1 MEDGPL
7 EIQKDGDLLTFDE
20 TLSDTTGAAPTTKA
34 NQSTTSTEFDTA
46 LDTAENEDDDD
57 EDGRIVPPPTNAA
70 TVPKLTTPHRTV
82 ALPNVDTPSV
92 IDVNAVTYST
102 SSSSRTG
109 SGSSTVISALTAG
122 TSSSTTVTTNS
133 SSSSVRTNNRP
144 SSTARNKPKVNKIKK
159 GSRVKT
165 TRSKLYQVLVSD
177 KQRESISPELPN
189 SALFYGYVTKG
200 SSGKGWTVKWDDL
213 PHDDNEVQDMKRQ
226 RITVVNEGE
235 EETQF
240 SEKYVRELEN
250 QNVEQQ
256 KKSKKK
262 PEIQSKDYFCGLDK
276 EVIKDATVYELK
288 YDDKKESILWTIME
302 EAEYI
307 SNDDYFHTLK
317 SHSKPTIDISINYD
331 DPFADNFFD
340 YMWPDLTGSG

>member
-57 EDGRIVPPPTNAA
+57 DEDGRIVPLPTNAA

-122 TSSSTTVTTNS
+122 TSSSSTVPTS
-133 SSSSVRTNNRP
+133 SSLSV
-144 SSTARNKPKVNKIKK
+144 
-159 GSRVKT
+159 
-165 TRSKLYQVLVSD
+165 
-177 KQRESISPELPN
+177 
-189 SALFYGYVTKG
+189 
-200 SSGKGWTVKWDDL
+200 
-213 PHDDNEVQDMKRQ
+213 
-226 RITVVNEGE
+226 
-235 EETQF
+235 
-240 SEKYVRELEN
+240 
-250 QNVEQQ
+250 
-256 KKSKKK
+256 
-262 PEIQSKDYFCGLDK
+262 
-276 EVIKDATVYELK
+276 
-288 YDDKKESILWTIME
+288 
-302 EAEYI
+302 
-307 SNDDYFHTLK
+307 
-317 SHSKPTIDISINYD
+317 
-331 DPFADNFFD
+331 
-340 YMWPDLTGSG
+340 

>member
-20 TLSDTTGAAPTTKA
+20 TLTDTTGAAPTTKP

-46 LDTAENEDDDD
+46 LDTAENEDDD
-57 EDGRIVPPPTNAA
+57 EDGRIVPLPTNAA
-70 TVPKLTTPHRTV
+70 TVPKPTTPHRTV

-92 IDVNAVTYST
+92 IGVNAVTYST
-102 SSSSRTG
+102 SSSNRTG

-133 SSSSVRTNNRP
+133 SSSSVRTNNCP

-213 PHDDNEVQDMKRQ
+213 PHDDNEDQDMKRQ
-226 RITVVNEGE
+226 CITVVNEGE

-240 SEKYVRELEN
+240 SEKVCEGIR
-250 QNVEQQ
+250 
-256 KKSKKK
+256 K
-262 PEIQSKDYFCGLDK
+262 PECRTTE
-276 EVIKDATVYELK
+276 EVK
-288 YDDKKESILWTIME
+288 E
-302 EAEYI
+302 EAR
-307 SNDDYFHTLK
+307 
-317 SHSKPTIDISINYD
+317 
-331 DPFADNFFD
+331 DPERRLFLWFR
-340 YMWPDLTGSG
+340 